1 MRSGIPRWTAFI
13 PHKFS
18 PAHLD
23 EKYRNKQALR
33 NRFWMRQDFKPII
46 SVVTRLDHQK
56 GVNLIK
62 HGVHFALANNCQFV
76 LLGTSPDP
84 GINQDFWNLKRQY
97 NDHPDCHIELSYD
110 DYLAHL
116 IYAGADMMLVPSA
129 FEPCGL
135 TQMIAMKYGTIPGGA
150 QHGRPGRH
158 RV

>member
-1 MRSGIPRWTAFI
+1 
-13 PHKFS
+13 
-18 PAHLD
+18 
-23 EKYRNKQALR
+23 
-33 NRFWMRQDFKPII
+33 MRQDFKPII

-62 HGVHFALANNCQFV
+62 HGIHFALANNCQFV

-97 NDHPDCHIELSYD
+97 NDHPDCHLELSYD

-135 TQMIAMKYGTIPGGA
+135 TQMIAMKYGTIPVVRNTGGLA
-150 QHGRPGRH
+150 DTVFDANHAHRPTTIATAMCSTI
-158 RV
+158 